1 MDALTVGAD
10 VATRM
15 LTGLSVV
22 TATIVWGEKQWR
34 EYRARKA
41 LTAERNWGG
50 YILPGGINSWDV
62 VLAEDPDLP
71 TGRVVLDVVNSKGE
85 PDVNM
90 ANNLRQ
96 LILRDGRITRAPTP
110 AEAGFLRY
118 LHKERGY
125 GKGFPVE

>member
-10 VATRM
+10 VATM

-34 EYRARKA
+34 ERQARKA

-50 YILPGGINSWDV
+50 YILPNGINSWDV
-62 VLAEDPDLP
+62 VLAEDPDSP

-96 LILRDGRITRAPTP
+96 LVLRDGRVTRAPTP